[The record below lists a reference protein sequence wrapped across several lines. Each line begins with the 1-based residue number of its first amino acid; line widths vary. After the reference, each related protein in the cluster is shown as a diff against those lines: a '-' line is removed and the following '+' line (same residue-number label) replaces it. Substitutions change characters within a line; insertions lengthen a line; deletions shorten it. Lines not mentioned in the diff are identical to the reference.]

1 MEFPGAA
8 NGGGDG
14 IGEFDVR
21 SWKKGRLG
29 LTRTRFR
36 RLLKVA
42 KIGLRSVVGLSRRRT
57 VLLGRGE
64 TGSAISFRRTTKKEG
79 GRTRTAEVDSQ
90 RPLYVH
96 LLTWKA
102 VRDERIS
109 PIGDESR
116 LREGETAERS
126 RLEDSLCRILED
138 SARLPFDALLEHS
151 GSGFRPVRD
160 EGAEEKG
167 RRIGRRSL
175 RRRLRVRCSGEMRGP
190 RWDWRRWSGHAKSP
204 VMLVEAL
211 QYEEDESNSVG
222 REVRWRGTKLRDL
235 RRNLPRLSFSPST
248 ALCALHKTLLVQ
260 DAEEPCRQRHHRPS
274 SSSERASL
282 AP

>member
-102 VRDERIS
+102 VRNERIS
-109 PIGDESR
+109 PIGLERHLRGRETEEEADWRTHFAASSR
-116 LREGETAERS
+116 IPLACHLTPFSSTPDLGS
-126 RLEDSLCRILED
+126 DP
-138 SARLPFDALLEHS
+138 SA
-151 GSGFRPVRD
+151 
-160 EGAEEKG
+160 
-167 RRIGRRSL
+167 
-175 RRRLRVRCSGEMRGP
+175 MRGP
-190 RWDWRRWSGHAKSP
+190 RRKAG
-204 VMLVEAL
+204 
-211 QYEEDESNSVG
+211 G
-222 REVRWRGTKLRDL
+222 
-235 RRNLPRLSFSPST
+235 
-248 ALCALHKTLLVQ
+248 
-260 DAEEPCRQRHHRPS
+260 
-274 SSSERASL
+274 
-282 AP
+282 